1 MFDKFHELKK
11 KKKIEKELPSTL
23 FEAAS
28 LSSFMT
34 LEQVIHSLSQG
45 SGELALEFKKV
56 SNQIKHGITAEKALK
71 SMKKDSKSPVLER
84 AVNTMLKAHEA
95 GGNPSKMLKETAEDI
110 NETAE
115 AIQEKST
122 NTAIEK
128 YTLLLAGGGLVPMIL
143 GCLTRLVQELKLGKL
158 GSLGMGMK
166 ESVRQAVTQNAVLG
180 TQIYL
185 IEYALIASVF
195 VALQENNLHKAFI
208 YAGVLL
214 PASIGLFHVTKTVF
228 TMLF

>member
-1 MFDKFHELKK
+1 MLDKYRELKK
-11 KKKIEKELPSTL
+11 KKKIEEELPSTL

-28 LSSFMT
+28 LSSFMP
-34 LEQVIHSLSQG
+34 LEQVIHSLGEG
-45 SGELALEFKKV
+45 SGDLAHEFKKA
-56 SNQIKHGITAEKALK
+56 SNQIKHGITAKEALE
-71 SMKKDSKSPVLER
+71 SMKESNNSPVLER
-84 AVNTMLKAHEA
+84 AVNTMIKAHEA

-110 NETAE
+110 NQTAE

-122 NTAIEK
+122 NAAIEK

-143 GCLTRLVQELKLGKL
+143 GSLTRLVQELELGKI

-166 ESVRQAVTQNAVLG
+166 KSVRQAVTQNAVLG

-208 YAGVLL
+208 YAAVLL

-228 TMLF
+228 SMLF